1 MTAAMHRILIVE
13 DEPAIRQVL
22 RLMLEAESY
31 RVIEAGTAER
41 ALIEARSHQP
51 DAAIVDLGLPDRDGL
66 EVIRALREWS
76 TVPVLVLSA
85 RSMEAQK
92 IAALDAGADDYVT
105 KPFLAGEL
113 LARLRAALRRGA
125 SDGASPPTLTLGA
138 TTIDLAR
145 RTARRGDAELHLTP
159 LEYRTLMA
167 LARHGG
173 TVVTQQA
180 LMTEVWGPGRDGD
193 TRNLRVFIKSLRG
206 KLEPDPARPRYILT
220 ETGIGYRLRLD

>member
-1 MTAAMHRILIVE
+1 MTTAMHRILIVE

-22 RLMLEAESY
+22 RLMLEAGSY
-31 RVIEAGTAER
+31 RVIEAGTAAR

-76 TVPVLVLSA
+76 TMPVLVLSA

-125 SDGASPPTLTLGA
+125 SDGASPPTLTLGP
-138 TTIDLAR
+138 TTVDLAR
-145 RTARRGDAELHLTP
+145 RTAVRGDAELHLTP

-167 LARHGG
+167 LARNGG

-180 LMTEVWGPGRDGD
+180 LMTEVWGPDRDGD

-220 ETGIGYRLRLD
+220 ETGIGYRLRMD

>member
-1 MTAAMHRILIVE
+1 MTTAMHRILVVE
-13 DEPAIRQVL
+13 DDPSIRQVL
-22 RLMLEAESY
+22 CLMLSAANY
-31 RVIEAGTAER
+31 RVVETDTAAR

-51 DAAIVDLGLPDRDGL
+51 DAVIVDLGLPDRDGL
-66 EVIRALREWS
+66 DVIRALREWS

-85 RSMEAQK
+85 RTLEAQK

-125 SDGASPPTLTLGA
+125 TEGAQPPTLALGE

-145 RTARRGDAELHLTP
+145 RTARRGAADLHLTP

-173 TVVTQQA
+173 TVVTQQE
-180 LMTEVWGPGRDGD
+180 LMTEIWGPGRDED

-206 KLEPDPARPRYILT
+206 KLEPDPARPRYIVT
-220 ETGIGYRLRLD
+220 ETGIGYRLCLE